1 MLYEP
6 AVSLPGMFPAE
17 ICYICSSKGKFHNAL
32 RSIIKN
38 IPKLEATEISINSGM
53 NLKKI
58 EYYIQWEWAAIT
70 ACRNVFTVHKPDF

>member
-58 EYYIQWEWAAIT
+58 EYYIQ
-70 ACRNVFTVHKPDF
+70 